1 MPSFRWLTAVALP
14 LALVFVPINAKA
26 QFQDCWFDAIP
37 KDDVLLGQQLAR
49 ADRIESFADEL
60 INFNYDRCFRLG
72 RSCPVE
78 FPLPNDR
85 AVDDA
90 HLECMSHYPSLGTVD
105 EATWREQRTAYN
117 SCMAKSLRF
126 EAEAIRASVFVDGA
140 NAPPLSE
147 VLATDRSPGT
157 LGLGEVLAVTS
168 DVTWCLVE
176 ASNFQTAILCRGGGM
191 VAATFQ
197 GEERMQHRVS
207 SDGELCVA
215 NIFPPNETCHS
226 IEASGGLLT
235 LQPPHPLFKGP
246 ISVISGVQRGNWFI
260 CP

>member
-1 MPSFRWLTAVALP
+1 MTAVALP

-26 QFQDCWFDAIP
+26 QFQDCWFDA
-37 KDDVLLGQQLAR
+37 KLNDDVGLGQQLAR

-60 INFNYDRCFRLG
+60 IDFNYDSCFRLG

-78 FPLPNDR
+78 FPLPSDR

-90 HLECMSHYPSLGTVD
+90 HLECMSLYPSLGTVD
-105 EATWREQRTAYN
+105 EATWRAQRTAYN
-117 SCMAKSLRF
+117 SCMAKSLRL
-126 EAEAIRASVFVDGA
+126 EAEAIRASVSADGSEA
-140 NAPPLSE
+140 TPLSD

-168 DVTWCLVE
+168 DVTWCPVE

-197 GEERMQHRVS
+197 GEERMHHRVS
-207 SDGELCVA
+207 SGGEICLT
-215 NIFPPNETCHS
+215 NIFPTNETCYS

-246 ISVISGVQRGNWFI
+246 ISVISGVQSGNWFI